1 MLKFLL
7 IIFLFILLLVFLLGF
22 SFLRFLGQMFGIM
35 PPSQDTRKKSSSRQ
49 NNSSSRNSERSRQTS
64 KNTSRQKIFDKD
76 QGEYTD
82 YEEIK

>member
-1 MLKFLL
+1 MKFLL
-7 IIFLFILLLVFLLGF
+7 IIFLFIVLLVFLLGV

-35 PPSQDTRKKSSSRQ
+35 PPPQNARKKSSSRQ
-49 NNSSSRNSERSRQTS
+49 NNSSSRNSDRSQQTS

>member
-1 MLKFLL
+1 MFKFLL

-22 SFLRFLGQMFGIM
+22 SFLRFLGQMFGIK
-35 PPSQDTRKKSSSRQ
+35 PSKDTRKKSSSRK
-49 NNSSSRNSERSRQTS
+49 NNSSSRNSDHSRQTT